1 MLRNYG
7 ENRNATGYSAPQ
19 PLPPAQQTALQQQR
33 ILTLRNLCFS
43 YYNYYNVY
51 TTPCKV
57 EDKKSVETIDCK
69 NKLKTAINKLLF
81 PL

>member
-7 ENRNATGYSAPQ
+7 ENRNGAECSAPQ
-19 PLPPAQQTALQQQR
+19 PLLPAPQTAQRQQR
-33 ILTLRNLCFS
+33 ILILKNLCFS
-43 YYNYYNVY
+43 YYNYYKVY
-51 TTPCKV
+51 TIQCKV